1 MTHLRPNVLR
11 MVGIV
16 WYNKEEKL
24 FSKNER
30 ILACRSY

>member
-1 MTHLRPNVLR
+1 MTHLRLNVLR

-24 FSKNER
+24 LELLFLKMNGF
-30 ILACRSY
+30 